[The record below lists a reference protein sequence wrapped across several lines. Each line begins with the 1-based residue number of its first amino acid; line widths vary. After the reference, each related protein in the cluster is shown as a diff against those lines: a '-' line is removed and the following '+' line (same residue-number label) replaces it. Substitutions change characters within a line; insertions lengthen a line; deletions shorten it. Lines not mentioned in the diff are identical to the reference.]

1 MFRVTRYTSCLTID
15 GPLSLARLSHFL
27 HSHAQSYL
35 VTFTSCY
42 RVLFTNVQ
50 ITTVYPFT
58 KLVSA
63 TKNCPFFFCIRKETS
78 QILAKIQLYLSFR
91 TLSRKYLVT
100 IVRAFE
106 ESTYINWKNYTD
118 AVAFIYHSY
127 KNIDGNEFDLPNL
140 SYQRGEENPC
150 EGKNPCEPTGGK
162 KYLTRERLLEG
173 R

>member
-1 MFRVTRYTSCLTID
+1 MSD
-15 GPLSLARLSHFL
+15 
-27 HSHAQSYL
+27 
-35 VTFTSCY
+35 Y
-42 RVLFTNVQ
+42 RRTV
-50 ITTVYPFT
+50 IT
-58 KLVSA
+58 SA
-63 TKNCPFFFCIRKETS
+63 TIPFSPFARPILSRYIYQLLSGVVYERTNNNSVSFYKTGIRYEKLSFFFCIRKETS

-106 ESTYINWKNYTD
+106 ESTYINSKNYTD

>member
-1 MFRVTRYTSCLTID
+1 MSD
-15 GPLSLARLSHFL
+15 
-27 HSHAQSYL
+27 
-35 VTFTSCY
+35 Y
-42 RVLFTNVQ
+42 RRTV
-50 ITTVYPFT
+50 IT
-58 KLVSA
+58 SA
-63 TKNCPFFFCIRKETS
+63 TIPFSPFARPILSRYIYQLLSGVVYERTNNNSVSFYKTGIRYEKLSFFFCIRKETS

>member
-1 MFRVTRYTSCLTID
+1 MSD
-15 GPLSLARLSHFL
+15 
-27 HSHAQSYL
+27 
-35 VTFTSCY
+35 Y
-42 RVLFTNVQ
+42 RRTV
-50 ITTVYPFT
+50 IT
-58 KLVSA
+58 SA
-63 TKNCPFFFCIRKETS
+63 TIPFSPFARPILSRYIYQLLSGVVYERTNNNSVSFYKTGIRYEKLSFFFCIRKETS

-106 ESTYINWKNYTD
+106 ESTYINSKNYTD

-162 KYLTRERLLEG
+162 KYSTRERLLEG